1 MADLDALIRYRKHA
15 VDEKQRVLSQLYRDA
30 ENLERRRQEI
40 IDQMEREK
48 NLAEEMRSHEYDAYM
63 GRYLEGARKKV
74 QAFDAAIKKIEVRIA
89 AAQEDMREAFAEQK
103 KIEITQ
109 RNRQSRER
117 KAQDKKDGDELDEVA
132 LDGFRRG
139 KDKDG
144 E

>member
-1 MADLDALIRYRKHA
+1 MADLDSLIRLRKHA

-40 IDQMEREK
+40 IDQMEKEK
-48 NLAEEMRSHEYDAYM
+48 ALAEEMSSPDYNAYM

-74 QAFDAAIKKIEVRIA
+74 QAFDAAIKKIDVRIA

-109 RNRQSRER
+109 RTRQGREK
-117 KAQDKKDGDELDEVA
+117 KARDKKDSDELDEVA
-132 LDGFRRG
+132 IDRFRRNR
-139 KDKDG
+139 D
-144 E
+144 EE